1 MPYDDDVT
9 SSERLFQVLEPA
21 EGNEMTRVEILCKF
35 PNFDSF
41 CSQNRYKQC
50 LQLLQLRPADR
61 MGATALP
68 NENFGV
74 ATGCVNFGV
83 KAPTSRAKQN
93 GETAVNSKT
102 PPEIVPELVLA

>member
-1 MPYDDDVT
+1 
-9 SSERLFQVLEPA
+9 
-21 EGNEMTRVEILCKF
+21 
-35 PNFDSF
+35 
-41 CSQNRYKQC
+41 
-50 LQLLQLRPADR
+50 

-83 KAPTSRAKQN
+83 KASTSRAKQN

-102 PPEIVPELVLA
+102 PPEIVPELVLT